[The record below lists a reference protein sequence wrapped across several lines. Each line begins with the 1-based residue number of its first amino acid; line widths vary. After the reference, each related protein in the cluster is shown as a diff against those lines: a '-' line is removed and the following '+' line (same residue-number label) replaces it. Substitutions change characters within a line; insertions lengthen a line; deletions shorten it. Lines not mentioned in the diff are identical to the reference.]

1 LNIAKDAL
9 LDSRATVPQPKLTR
23 FFTLNIILR
32 NMGTDL
38 YLLFRNRKTT
48 SSSTLTILTLLALVV
63 SCKSIIERQD
73 VRPRILRD
81 VPAQNLAY
89 RLQPDVSPPSDLK
102 SDDPD
107 KFAAVQND
115 FNTPKRKDDAL
126 IRTVVSPDGR
136 RVLALYGTTDEPSSA
151 FRIDLYNSDGMF
163 LRNIIPPTISCV
175 FPETVSWSP
184 DGSSINF
191 IAHRREM
198 PSPSPTPLEDAAS
211 QASGSP
217 VPSPSVAPLFAP
229 VASFN
234 TEQIY
239 VCNRDGNDLKPLTSR
254 EGLIYFYFNWAPDG
268 HALVALACKEDE
280 WNARERQNKLPA
292 GRPRL
297 IDPDGKERLLDDG
310 LTDALPVW
318 SPDASKVATAFDT
331 DVAIYDGAN
340 SKPTQARLPL
350 GDQLITASVVYEQK
364 TASKKAEAPKNANS
378 KVNPSPTPV
387 SAQPSTPASFNPIV
401 RLEWP
406 SPERLYFQTAYV
418 RIMPSEAINTFQRW
432 HLLSLSAQAAVLK

>member
-1 LNIAKDAL
+1 
-9 LDSRATVPQPKLTR
+9 
-23 FFTLNIILR
+23 
-32 NMGTDL
+32 MGTDL
-38 YLLFRNRKTT
+38 YLLLRNRKTT

-63 SCKSIIERQD
+63 SCKSIIDRQAD

-89 RLQPDVSPPSDLK
+89 KLQPDVSPPSEVK
-102 SDDPD
+102 SDDTD

-115 FNTPKRKDDAL
+115 FNTSKRKDDAL

-163 LRNIIPPTISCV
+163 LRNIIPPSISCV

-184 DGSSINF
+184 DGSLINF

-198 PSPSPTPLEDAAS
+198 PSPSPTPLEDTLP

-229 VASFN
+229 VATFN

-280 WNARERQNKLPA
+280 WNTRERQNKLPA

-331 DVAIYDGAN
+331 DVAVYDAAT
-340 SKPTQARLPL
+340 SKPTQARVPL

-378 KVNPSPTPV
+378 KVIPSPTPV